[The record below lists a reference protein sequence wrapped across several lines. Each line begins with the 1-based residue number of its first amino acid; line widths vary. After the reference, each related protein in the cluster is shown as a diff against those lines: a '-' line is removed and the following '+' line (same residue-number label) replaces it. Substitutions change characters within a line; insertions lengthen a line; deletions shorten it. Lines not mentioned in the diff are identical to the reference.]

1 MHVGLMMNAT
11 PDDSIRLPGS
21 HRCANYER
29 ETPLESLYKHGQ
41 DITALLAVRY
51 VRSPLSS

>member
-21 HRCANYER
+21 HRGAYYKR
-29 ETPLESLYKHGQ
+29 EPPLEGLNKHGQ
-41 DITALLAVRY
+41 DITALWAIRY

>member
-21 HRCANYER
+21 HRCANYES
-29 ETPLESLYKHGQ
+29 EPPLERLNKHGQ
-41 DITALLAVRY
+41 YITALLAVRY
-51 VRSPLSS
+51 VSYSLST